1 MTRSLQQ
8 YTENGFEEF
17 KENVDQALKS
27 KINSIDVVLDHLNM
41 TVEQLRLYAISP
53 QDLYN
58 SLIFNEENLG
68 DFYPINPATESER
81 QKAVLLIKQIIEER
95 EKQGDQYNPISFF
108 TNYIDPL
115 DNVDKRLIA
124 TLAQW
129 LPSNCGRS
137 FIQSVLTLHRTNK
150 IKLEDAYLYTWTLI
164 NKRTYY
170 LNNGTR
176 VLESLR
182 GDNSPEVYHYE
193 LAEHFMCWLG
203 TNEGRDYLIQ
213 IMPEYIIKELVK

>member
-1 MTRSLQQ
+1 MTLLQQ
-8 YTENGFEEF
+8 YAEHGFEEF
-17 KENVDQALKS
+17 KENIDQALKS
-27 KINSIDVVLDHLNM
+27 RINPIATVLDHLGM
-41 TVEQLRLYAISP
+41 TTEQLRLYAISS

-68 DFYPINPATESER
+68 DFCPINPATESER

-115 DNVDKRLIA
+115 NDVDKRLIA

-129 LPSNCGRS
+129 LPSNYGRS
-137 FIQSVLTLHRTNK
+137 FIQSALTLHRTNK
-150 IKLEDAYLYTWTLI
+150 IKLEDAYLYAWTLV

-176 VLESLR
+176 VLESLY
-182 GDNSPEVYHYE
+182 GDSAVEAYHYE
-193 LAEHFMCWLG
+193 LAEHFICWLS
-203 TNEGRDYLIQ
+203 TNEGRDYLLQ
-213 IMPEYIIKELVK
+213 IIPEYIIKELVK